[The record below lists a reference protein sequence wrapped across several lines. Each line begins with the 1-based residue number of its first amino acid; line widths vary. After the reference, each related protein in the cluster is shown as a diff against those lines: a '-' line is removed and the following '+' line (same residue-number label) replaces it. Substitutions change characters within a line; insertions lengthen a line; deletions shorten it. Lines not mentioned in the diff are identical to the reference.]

1 VNDDYYNSPEARLD
15 TIVGNHAYWLRLRSA
30 QKEYRKLE
38 VYSPDG
44 SVLTSFKDYMR
55 YSPDGS
61 VLTSF
66 KDYMRDTYGIHLN
79 SDSDGN
85 ILPTHTI
92 VDEQKHLIFLLKHSK
107 HEN

>member
-1 VNDDYYNSPEARLD
+1 MNDDYYNSPEARLD

-38 VYSPDG
+38 V
-44 SVLTSFKDYMR
+44 